1 MVKFRIGFAETCG
14 ASSANPST
22 SEAGT
27 ATMRLAAAAELLG
40 VSQHTLRRWADAGKV
55 PCRRTVGG
63 QRRFRRSD
71 IQRLQRHS
79 ELPQPDAV
87 KRPQAHDSRVA
98 SLFECGRAVS
108 AASRFAEA
116 LDIVVWRAAVA
127 LGSPECAV
135 FEYDAKQAGR
145 NWV

>member
-1 MVKFRIGFAETCG
+1 M
-14 ASSANPST
+14 
-22 SEAGT
+22 
-27 ATMRLAAAAELLG
+27 
-40 VSQHTLRRWADAGKV
+40 
-55 PCRRTVGG
+55 GG

-87 KRPQAHDSRVA
+87 KRLQAHDSRVA

-116 LDIVVWRAAVA
+116 LDIVARRAAVA

-135 FEYDAKQAGR
+135 FEHDAKQVGR
-145 NWV
+145 NRVVTAQAR